1 MLATRVRKVGKG
13 RGKRW
18 GRRAMYTGDRVR
30 NERRKKDARGR
41 WKRTARSRRS
51 DKDRRHG
58 SKSERGRK
66 KGRRG
71 ERRGRKI
78 VRDRMEKKERE
89 REQKKIRS
97 TCILFVTRLPE
108 ARNEGDSSG
117 EEGAT
122 EVGLGSFHTKARIYD
137 KGDPLTPWHLAS
149 KLTLLPTRVL
159 RRRVFPSPWRT
170 GIKLRWEGEGIRTL
184 GARKGEGRRVPSS
197 RRQARCKRKT
207 RRLATFNESEWILR
221 FRKGNKR
228 VERVSTYRPSV
239 IYSRGRGNARK
250 VYRGREQIAHNTC
263 VSRSWLYR
271 VPLDVYPRCVYGRVR
286 GLYTRS
292 GVREAF
298 LIAPVR
304 LFVGT

>member
-30 NERRKKDARGR
+30 NEWRKKDARGR

-66 KGRRG
+66 KGEEAREEEEKSCAREGRRKR
-71 ERRGRKI
+71 ER
-78 VRDRMEKKERE
+78 ERE

-149 KLTLLPTRVL
+149 KLTLLPT
-159 RRRVFPSPWRT
+159 
-170 GIKLRWEGEGIRTL
+170 
-184 GARKGEGRRVPSS
+184 
-197 RRQARCKRKT
+197 
-207 RRLATFNESEWILR
+207 
-221 FRKGNKR
+221 
-228 VERVSTYRPSV
+228 
-239 IYSRGRGNARK
+239 
-250 VYRGREQIAHNTC
+250 
-263 VSRSWLYR
+263 
-271 VPLDVYPRCVYGRVR
+271 
-286 GLYTRS
+286 
-292 GVREAF
+292 
-298 LIAPVR
+298 
-304 LFVGT
+304 